1 MKSERDGENSGK
13 NWTEMA
19 LCVNILDQSEWT
31 TDFKP
36 ITAGF
41 SNMEDNVLNGGSFLK
56 KDFSEFE
63 VGMQVGGLQTR
74 GHFDRKI
81 IHFILFLDS
90 K

>member
-1 MKSERDGENSGK
+1 
-13 NWTEMA
+13 MA

-56 KDFSEFE
+56 NDFSEFG
-63 VGMQVGGLQTR
+63 VGMQVGGLQKR
-74 GHFDRKI
+74 GHFDKNNTFSIVFRLKENG
-81 IHFILFLDS
+81 LNKPLDS
-90 K
+90 